1 MQEWIKELLV
11 GAFNLIY
18 PANEIWKTCMAL
30 VKAMLG
36 ITPVDIGGGDVWNRV
51 VTEIYPPFLL
61 IGSSLILIFLSIGF
75 LKEITDFRKGITIEV
90 LVTYGIRLILAEFL
104 LVNAV
109 PLIRLFFQMASQL
122 SLTAF
127 DDAVM
132 STVTPSDPQVG
143 EMLTYLAWG
152 LVYLIAALVSGFMIL
167 FAVYKRFLNL
177 YLLTLFA
184 PVALASMS
192 GDRGICQ
199 TASAW
204 VKSFLGSAFEIVVI
218 ALALS
223 VSHWMIAGGLI
234 VFTALEG
241 TIAEWTVSVLEGLM
255 TMTITAVTVKGA
267 EGLLRRSFGL

>member
-1 MQEWIKELLV
+1 
-11 GAFNLIY
+11 
-18 PANEIWKTCMAL
+18 
-30 VKAMLG
+30 
-36 ITPVDIGGGDVWNRV
+36 
-51 VTEIYPPFLL
+51 
-61 IGSSLILIFLSIGF
+61 
-75 LKEITDFRKGITIEV
+75 
-90 LVTYGIRLILAEFL
+90 
-104 LVNAV
+104 
-109 PLIRLFFQMASQL
+109 
-122 SLTAF
+122 
-127 DDAVM
+127 
-132 STVTPSDPQVG
+132 
-143 EMLTYLAWG
+143 MLTYLAWG

-192 GDRGICQ
+192 GDRGIGQ

-204 VKSFLGSAFEIVVI
+204 VKSFLGSVFEIVVI

-255 TMTITAVTVKGA
+255 TMTITAGTVKGA